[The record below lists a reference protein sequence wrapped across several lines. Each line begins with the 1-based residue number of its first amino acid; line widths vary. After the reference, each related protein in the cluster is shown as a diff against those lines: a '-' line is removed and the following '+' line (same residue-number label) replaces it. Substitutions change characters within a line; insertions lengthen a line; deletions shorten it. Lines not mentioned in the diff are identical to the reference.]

1 MVMKL
6 KNGTAMLRSAC
17 LFGGFMLTKSEIR
30 KVKIVTRR
38 QTPRCRAGYGWTVTE
53 TMGMYLTNCTP
64 KCIWQQPTPSK
75 TQENSKFSENN
86 NNKVPS
92 NKITAW
98 LFISAQG
105 FWLFSNIAAIHTCP
119 AFWKWKEIIIIIWHQ
134 CEMPSL
140 GKTKGPG

>member
-6 KNGTAMLRSAC
+6 RNGTAMLRSAC
-17 LFGGFMLTKSEIR
+17 SFGGLMLTKSEIR

-38 QTPRCRAGYGWTVTE
+38 QIPRCRAGYGWPVTE
-53 TMGMYLTNCTP
+53 TMGMYLSKGENCTP
-64 KCIWQQPTPSK
+64 KYTWQQPTPSK
-75 TQENSKFSENN
+75 TQENSEFSENN

-105 FWLFSNIAAIHTCP
+105 FWLFSN
-119 AFWKWKEIIIIIWHQ
+119 
-134 CEMPSL
+134 
-140 GKTKGPG
+140 